1 MKTQE
6 IQTDYNTLLDSIKNI
21 ISEDFDTIT
30 EKDFGIFESSK
41 EELNQ
46 LSVSFEKAIQE
57 KVKSEK
63 MKTELISNVSHDL
76 KTPLTCIK
84 NYLTLLKNDDITL
97 ENKHHYL
104 EQLTLYTNR
113 LKNLIEDLFEIS
125 KVDSGNINLNLQE
138 LDIVSLLNQ
147 AYLENE
153 EMLESKNITFIRKI
167 NIEKLLVFLDSDKTY
182 RIFENLFTNGYVTT
196 NS

>member
-1 MKTQE
+1 
-6 IQTDYNTLLDSIKNI
+6 
-21 ISEDFDTIT
+21 
-30 EKDFGIFESSK
+30 
-41 EELNQ
+41 
-46 LSVSFEKAIQE
+46 
-57 KVKSEK
+57 

-125 KVDSGNINLNLQE
+125 KVDSGNINLNLQRVRYCFITE
-138 LDIVSLLNQ
+138 SSL
-147 AYLENE
+147 
-153 EMLESKNITFIRKI
+153 SRK
-167 NIEKLLVFLDSDKTY
+167 
-182 RIFENLFTNGYVTT
+182 
-196 NS
+196 

>member
-46 LSVSFEKAIQE
+46 LSVSFKKAIQE

-63 MKTELISNVSHDL
+63 MKN
-76 KTPLTCIK
+76 
-84 NYLTLLKNDDITL
+84 
-97 ENKHHYL
+97 
-104 EQLTLYTNR
+104 
-113 LKNLIEDLFEIS
+113 
-125 KVDSGNINLNLQE
+125 
-138 LDIVSLLNQ
+138 
-147 AYLENE
+147 
-153 EMLESKNITFIRKI
+153 
-167 NIEKLLVFLDSDKTY
+167 
-182 RIFENLFTNGYVTT
+182 
-196 NS
+196 